1 MYNNIYNIY
10 RPFSLHPSLFIVNC
24 KLLNCKFLDFLT
36 FILLFCNMD
45 IAKESKKPKKSKKVS
60 KYFVSSNKSSTFAPA
75 FRKEVIFLPLS
86 SGGGW
91 RAWKKSRCDYQ
102 ALTGEYW
109 KKVLKNFGSSKKSST
124 FAVGFAPKGVTVR
137 KSGLWMIGTIDV
149 VQAYGIIFH
158 TKNWDIVPVNWVR
171 YLINRL
177 FWAKL

>member
-1 MYNNIYNIY
+1 M
-10 RPFSLHPSLFIVNC
+10 LNC
-24 KLLNCKFLDFLT
+24 KLLNCKFFHSLT

-45 IAKESKKPKKSKKVS
+45 IAKESKKPKKLKKVS

-91 RAWKKSRCDYQ
+91 IAWKKSWCDYQ

-149 VQAYGIIFH
+149 VQAYGISFH
-158 TKNWDIVPVNWVR
+158 TINWDIVPVNWVR